1 VQKYALLAHRSMGR
15 YLKELKSWKL
25 KVDNAKVIHCVIA
38 GTFTT
43 QVKHIMVGIFFG
55 VMKNPCLLEPNSC
68 PYLHYH
74 DFTF

>member
-1 VQKYALLAHRSMGR
+1 LSRKKGENHFLVQKYALLAHRSMGR

-55 VMKNPCLLEPNSC
+55 GL
-68 PYLHYH
+68 
-74 DFTF
+74 